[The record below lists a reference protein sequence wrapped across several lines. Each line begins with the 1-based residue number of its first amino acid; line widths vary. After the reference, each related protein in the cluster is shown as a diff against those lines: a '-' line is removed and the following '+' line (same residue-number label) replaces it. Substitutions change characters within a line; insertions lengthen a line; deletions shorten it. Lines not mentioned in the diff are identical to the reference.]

1 MVDDSHAVGF
11 IGEQGRGTPEYCN
24 VRDKVHIITGTL
36 GKALG
41 GASGGY
47 VASSK
52 SVIEW
57 LRQRSR
63 PYLFSN
69 TLAPVISATSIK
81 AFEIVEQGGA
91 LRKKLNSNAK
101 RFRSGMQRAGF
112 QLIPGEHPIIPIMLG
127 DARLAQQMA
136 TNLLTQGIYVTGFSY
151 PVVPHGQARIRTQMS
166 ASHSDADITK
176 AIEKFTIVGQKLGVI

>member
-1 MVDDSHAVGF
+1 MVFGYRKQKRSRYLNNNMEDLEKKASVSGANARFRLIATDGVFSMDGVIANLRDICRLAEKYDALVMVDDSHAVGF

-57 LRQRSR
+57 
-63 PYLFSN
+63 
-69 TLAPVISATSIK
+69 AT
-81 AFEIVEQGGA
+81 
-91 LRKKLNSNAK
+91 
-101 RFRSGMQRAGF
+101 
-112 QLIPGEHPIIPIMLG
+112 
-127 DARLAQQMA
+127 
-136 TNLLTQGIYVTGFSY
+136 
-151 PVVPHGQARIRTQMS
+151 
-166 ASHSDADITK
+166 TK
-176 AIEKFTIVGQKLGVI
+176 VSPLSVF